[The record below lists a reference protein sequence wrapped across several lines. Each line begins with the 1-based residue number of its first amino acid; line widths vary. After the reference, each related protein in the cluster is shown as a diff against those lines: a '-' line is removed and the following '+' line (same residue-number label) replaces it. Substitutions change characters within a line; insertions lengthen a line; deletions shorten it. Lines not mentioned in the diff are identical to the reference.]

1 MAFRGARR
9 IHMFPTAASITE
21 KLPRALRRHR
31 LMMAWMGL
39 TGEPKLQLV
48 RIRDDAFGY
57 ADMSDGFLRLIV
69 IEGDFES
76 DFFRIGDSL
85 LGNGGVFFDIGANH
99 GLLSLGLARRIGEV
113 IDFHLLEPNP
123 NLRV

>member
-48 RIRDDAFGY
+48 RIRDESFGY

-69 IEGDFES
+69 IDKGFEKG
-76 DFFRIGDSL
+76 FFAIADPIL
-85 LGNGGVFFDIGANH
+85 TNGGTFFDVGANH
-99 GLLSLGLARRIGEV
+99 GLLSFGLAGRHGAA
-113 IDFHLLEPNP
+113 N
-123 NLRV
+123 